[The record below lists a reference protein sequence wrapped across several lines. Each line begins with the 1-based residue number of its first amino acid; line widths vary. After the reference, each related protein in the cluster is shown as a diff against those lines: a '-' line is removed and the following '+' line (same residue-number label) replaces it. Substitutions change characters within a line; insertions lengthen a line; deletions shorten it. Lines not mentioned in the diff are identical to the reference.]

1 MAVENT
7 QKLVREKDVSAEYKA
22 PVCEEQRR
30 TPHTGDEEHRLTSYT
45 RTVKIFEGYTSGY
58 AILNDCGR
66 TNVVHVLYR
75 SSAHESPSYATL
87 KDDFL
92 EDIRSHWQNLGFGFV
107 SL

>member
-7 QKLVREKDVSAEYKA
+7 QS
-22 PVCEEQRR
+22 QFGRR
-30 TPHTGDEEHRLTSYT
+30 TYLQNTRHRYVKSREERLIRETKSTAYT